1 MSSSNKIAIIQ
12 FPGSNTERET
22 FMACHRVGLM
32 PVGFLWNQPLEELSN
47 FDGYIIVGGFSY
59 EDRSRAGVIAALD
72 PIIKQIK
79 VEAKSGKPVLGIC
92 NGAQILVES
101 GMVPGLENGRVG
113 VALTDN
119 KRIKKNHVIGVG
131 YYNTWANLTVSVPP
145 DRCAFTRK
153 LKPEESINIPLAHGE
168 GRFIVPSELLEKMI
182 KNKQTVYRYCDEGG
196 NIIDEFPTNPNGS
209 TYNLAA
215 VCNPAGNVMAMM
227 PHPERTSNG
236 DVVFSSMKDFIDNNN
251 PISSYT
257 LKHDFPNDKINNY
270 TSADKSQQWII
281 DMIITDNDAVSV
293 NNALVSLGHDVTLTR
308 QTHWEIESSNNSDS
322 VMNKIEATGELY
334 NSNKEFVSKVIKKEK
349 TKSFLIRQKDDILG
363 RSKLQSLKEK
373 FEIEEI
379 SNIKRGVIW
388 NLTINSGNFE
398 SIINQILETHIL
410 YNPLT
415 YECYEIS

>member
-22 FMACHRVGLM
+22 FMACHRVGLL

-119 KRIKKNHVIGVG
+119 KRIKNNHVIGVG
-131 YYNTWANLTVSVPP
+131 YYNTWVNLTVSVPP
-145 DRCAFTRK
+145 NRCAFTRK

-322 VMNKIEATGELY
+322 VMNQIEDTGELY

>member
-1 MSSSNKIAIIQ
+1 
-12 FPGSNTERET
+12 
-22 FMACHRVGLM
+22 
-32 PVGFLWNQPLEELSN
+32 
-47 FDGYIIVGGFSY
+47 
-59 EDRSRAGVIAALD
+59 
-72 PIIKQIK
+72 
-79 VEAKSGKPVLGIC
+79 
-92 NGAQILVES
+92 
-101 GMVPGLENGRVG
+101 MVPGLENGRVG

-322 VMNKIEATGELY
+322 VMNKIEDTGELY

>member
-1 MSSSNKIAIIQ
+1 
-12 FPGSNTERET
+12 
-22 FMACHRVGLM
+22 
-32 PVGFLWNQPLEELSN
+32 
-47 FDGYIIVGGFSY
+47 
-59 EDRSRAGVIAALD
+59 
-72 PIIKQIK
+72 
-79 VEAKSGKPVLGIC
+79 
-92 NGAQILVES
+92 
-101 GMVPGLENGRVG
+101 
-113 VALTDN
+113 
-119 KRIKKNHVIGVG
+119 
-131 YYNTWANLTVSVPP
+131 
-145 DRCAFTRK
+145 
-153 LKPEESINIPLAHGE
+153 
-168 GRFIVPSELLEKMI
+168 
-182 KNKQTVYRYCDEGG
+182 
-196 NIIDEFPTNPNGS
+196 
-209 TYNLAA
+209 
-215 VCNPAGNVMAMM
+215 MAMM

-270 TSADKSQQWII
+270 TSANKSQQWII

-322 VMNKIEATGELY
+322 VMNKIEDTGELY

-379 SNIKRGVIW
+379 SNIKREVIW